1 MFQRKSALS
10 VFGYSNYLQSCEKSE
25 KNNNLFLGKTPNR
38 QFKQSNLTL
47 NCLNL
52 IDSRITF
59 KFLLGFPVLQTFWE
73 DVESCADLNLFFSPN
88 LLQEFEILNCNFAY
102 TGDDNN
108 ENFPSLE
115 PTWVQ
120 HKNFL
125 RW

>member
-1 MFQRKSALS
+1 MNVPAEKCSVSFWIFQLPTI
-10 VFGYSNYLQSCEKSE
+10 VQIPTIYD
-25 KNNNLFLGKTPNR
+25 LGKTSNK

-59 KFLLGFPVLQTFWE
+59 KFLLGFPVLQTFWK
-73 DVESCADLNLFFSPN
+73 DVESYADLNLFFSPN

-125 RW
+125 R

>member
-1 MFQRKSALS
+1 MNVPAEKCSVSFWIFQLS
-10 VFGYSNYLQSCEKSE
+10 TIVQIPTIYD
-25 KNNNLFLGKTPNR
+25 LGKTSNK
-38 QFKQSNLTL
+38 QFKQSNLIL

>member
-1 MFQRKSALS
+1 MNVPAEKCSVSFWIFQLS
-10 VFGYSNYLQSCEKSE
+10 TIVQIPTIYD
-25 KNNNLFLGKTPNR
+25 LGKTLNK
-38 QFKQSNLTL
+38 QFKQSNFTL

-73 DVESCADLNLFFSPN
+73 DVESCADLNLFFSQN